1 MAAMKLR
8 EHAGWRDGP
17 RREGPAQV
25 GGAGEQCPRH
35 VGAVVHQVTSEWL
48 EVRAVLTGSQAVSVR
63 DPNFLSSCSSEFYEF
78 YSVVN
83 VSSNVLG

>member
-1 MAAMKLR
+1 MATMKLR

-17 RREGPAQV
+17 RWEGPAQV

-35 VGAVVHQVTSEWL
+35 VGAMVHQVTSEWL
-48 EVRAVLTGSQAVSVR
+48 EVRALLTGSQAVYVR
-63 DPNFLSSCSSEFYEF
+63 DSNFLSARSSEFY
-78 YSVVN
+78 SVDN